1 MTLTLPRL
9 ARLGLLPLG
18 VAFAL
23 GAEWVRL
30 IGHWPLVLVLADL
43 APGLAFLVAGQ
54 IAWARRPGNRIGPLL
69 MLTGFAWYVGTYQA
83 SSHATIS
90 GLAYAFQ
97 GYYDALLAWLVVA
110 YPSGRLRWRSSR
122 LVVAAFLVTLATRT
136 VIRLA
141 LYHPVAAYGDLSD
154 PAVALRYVA
163 DVTLRNDVDILFR
176 VAIACI
182 ALGVL
187 ILVVARFR
195 SEGPAGRQI
204 AGPILLG
211 GLAVAAGI
219 VAEFWSG
226 FVPTATGPDR
236 FALANVGEYLTVV
249 TATVVPVGF
258 VVGLIRDRLSR
269 GSVADLV
276 VQLSEAPEAPRLR
289 DILSRALG
297 DPSLEVAYA
306 VSGTSTFLDAAG
318 RPIHLPPADSLDRAV
333 TRLERDGQPIA
344 ALIHDPAISERQE
357 LVTSVAAAARLAL
370 ENERLQAA
378 VRAQLED
385 VRASRARIVE
395 AGDAERRRVERDLH
409 DGAQQR
415 LVTLALALQVARA
428 RVTTADPSL
437 LATLE
442 RASAE
447 LDAALAELRELAR
460 GLHPSI
466 LVEEGLAAA
475 IESLAERTPVP
486 VELDVVEERLP
497 AQVEATAYFVVAEA
511 LANIVK
517 YANAT
522 QVRITVDR
530 RDGVL
535 TVEAVDDGMGGA
547 DPAKGSGLR
556 GLDDRV
562 AAAGG
567 RFSVTSPPLGGTTI
581 RVEIPCG

>member
-1 MTLTLPRL
+1 
-9 ARLGLLPLG
+9 

-23 GAEWVRL
+23 GAEWLRVV
-30 IGHWPLVLVLADL
+30 GHWSPLLVLADL
-43 APGLAFLVAGQ
+43 LPGLAFLAAGQ
-54 IAWARRPGNRIGPLL
+54 LAWARRPGNRIGPLL
-69 MLTGFAWYVGTYQA
+69 VLTGFAWYIGSYRA
-83 SSHATIS
+83 APDPTIS

-97 GYYDALLAWLVVA
+97 GYYDGLIAWLVLA

-122 LVVAAFLVTLATRT
+122 LVVAAFLLTLVART
-136 VIRLA
+136 VIRSA
-141 LYHPVAAYGDLSD
+141 LYHPVASYGDLSD

-163 DVTLRNDVDILFR
+163 DVSLRNDVDFVFR
-176 VAIACI
+176 VAIVCI
-182 ALGVL
+182 AFGVL

-195 SEGPAGRQI
+195 SASPAGRQI

-211 GLAVAAGI
+211 GLAVALGI
-219 VAEFWSG
+219 IAEFWSG

-236 FALANVGEYLTVV
+236 FALADVGDYLTAV
-249 TATVVPVGF
+249 TATVVPLAF
-258 VVGLIRDRLSR
+258 LVGLVRGRLSR

-276 VQLSEAPEAPRLR
+276 VQLGEAPQAPRLR

-297 DPSLEVAYA
+297 DPTLEVAYA
-306 VSGTSTFLDAAG
+306 VSGTSTFVDAAG
-318 RPIHLPPADSLDRAV
+318 HPIELPPTDSHDRAV
-333 TRLERDGQPIA
+333 TRMERDGQPIA
-344 ALIHDPAISERQE
+344 ALIHDPAIVERQE
-357 LVTSVAAAARLAL
+357 LVTSVAAAAGLAL

-378 VRAQLED
+378 VRMQLED

-409 DGAQQR
+409 DGAQQQ
-415 LVTLALALQVARA
+415 LVTLALALQVARTRA
-428 RVTTADPSL
+428 ATADPSL
-437 LATLE
+437 VAMLD
-442 RASAE
+442 RASAQLE
-447 LDAALAELRELAR
+447 AALAELRELAR

-475 IESLAERTPVP
+475 IESLAERTPLP
-486 VELDVVEERLP
+486 VELHLVEERFP

-511 LANIVK
+511 LANVVK
-517 YANAT
+517 YASAT

-530 RDGVL
+530 RNGVL
-535 TVEAVDDGMGGA
+535 AVEAADDGRGGA

-562 AAAGG
+562 AAVGG

>member
-1 MTLTLPRL
+1 MTLAVPRL
-9 ARLGLLPLG
+9 ARIGLLPLG

-23 GAEWVRL
+23 GAEWLRVV
-30 IGHWPLVLVLADL
+30 GHWAPVLILVDL
-43 APGLAFLVAGQ
+43 LPGLAFLAAGQ
-54 IAWARRPGNRIGPLL
+54 LAWARRPDNRIGPLL
-69 MLTGFAWYVGTYQA
+69 VLTGFAWYVGTYQA
-83 SSHATIS
+83 SSDATIG

-97 GYYDALLAWLVVA
+97 GYYDGLLAWLVLA
-110 YPSGRLRWRSSR
+110 YPSGRLRWRSPR
-122 LVVAAFLVTLATRT
+122 LVVAAFLLTLAART
-136 VIRLA
+136 VIRSA
-141 LYHPVAAYGDLSD
+141 LYHPVASYGDLSD
-154 PAVALRYVA
+154 PAVALQYVA
-163 DVTLRNDVDILFR
+163 DASLRNDVDFVFR
-176 VAIACI
+176 VAVTCI
-182 ALGVL
+182 AFGVL

-195 SEGPAGRQI
+195 SASPAGRQI

-211 GLAVAAGI
+211 GLAVALGIIAG
-219 VAEFWSG
+219 FWSG

-236 FALANVGEYLTVV
+236 FALADVGEYLTAV
-249 TATVVPVGF
+249 TATVVPLAF
-258 VVGLIRDRLSR
+258 LIGLVRGRLAR

-276 VQLSEAPEAPRLR
+276 VQLGEAPQAPRLR

-297 DPSLEVAYA
+297 DPTLEVAYA
-306 VSGTSTFLDAAG
+306 VSGTSTFVDAAG
-318 RPIHLPPADSLDRAV
+318 HPIELPPTDSHDRSV
-333 TRLERDGQPIA
+333 TRMERDGQPIA

-357 LVTSVAAAARLAL
+357 LVTSVAAAAGLAL

-378 VRAQLED
+378 VRMQLED

-409 DGAQQR
+409 DGAQQQ
-415 LVTLALALQVARA
+415 LVTLALALQVARTRA
-428 RVTTADPSL
+428 ATADPSF
-437 LATLE
+437 LAMLD
-442 RASAE
+442 RASAQLE
-447 LDAALAELRELAR
+447 AALAELRELAR

-475 IESLAERTPVP
+475 IESLAERTPLP
-486 VELDVVEERLP
+486 VELRVVEERLP

-517 YANAT
+517 HASAT

-530 RDGVL
+530 QNGVL
-535 TVEAVDDGMGGA
+535 AVETADDGLGGA
-547 DPAKGSGLR
+547 NAAKGSGLR

-581 RVEIPCG
+581 RADIPCE